1 MFFDSSH
8 SKTLICWS
16 FCTNLSY
23 RKTLILQKQ
32 YHMDAKDILGL
43 PKNGPLMSQEKK
55 SRPQKES
62 QRKPDGISRE
72 VSLLF
77 LLFFLILCIVGLG
90 SCWFPFLGFQVYAL
104 TGGIAPLMP
113 SIDINQLKKRA
124 LSESEK
130 VHLLNFDSFYVL
142 FLS

>member
-1 MFFDSSH
+1 
-8 SKTLICWS
+8 
-16 FCTNLSY
+16 
-23 RKTLILQKQ
+23 
-32 YHMDAKDILGL
+32 MDAKDILGL

-90 SCWFPFLGFQVYAL
+90 SC
-104 TGGIAPLMP
+104 
-113 SIDINQLKKRA
+113 
-124 LSESEK
+124 
-130 VHLLNFDSFYVL
+130 
-142 FLS
+142 